1 MPKRRKE
8 YKVNNPEANYTE
20 PNQEI
25 DPEVEAD
32 VNEHEPV
39 ILDDTNEGAKPAKE
53 DADAKLKP
61 QRKDIDARIM
71 DFQKKQEEAR
81 EKNGKEN
88 PVNEEEKAPEKEAE
102 KGKDLEKAEEK
113 EEEKDKDREKE
124 AEDIIEEPKPEQLNP
139 NKEEAKEEA
148 KKKEEEIEEEPEE
161 DIDLDPKNVKYEY
174 GDLDEPEENELNT
187 ATKLSELQ
195 ERRRQLEQ
203 EEEEYRRQKDEQ
215 DRIEEEIRQNQQKE
229 ANDAEKKAPA
239 VPAQGKKAD
248 AKKPDEKKEERNPF
262 KGTVN
267 EQKDIEGTLLDKQ
280 QKEVHALRAMTRE
293 IDTKSKEYKLV
304 RRHLQLLD
312 EFMQQIA
319 GRTQLSKEE
328 MEKYELLT
336 MRAYKATEMYE
347 KAENERL
354 KASGAKP
361 TKKEQQ
367 RILGLKEIQRSI
379 SKMREDMYEK
389 ELKRKKE
396 EMQKKCQEKM
406 QDMQETLDGLHH
418 AGSKNPQ
425 LKEVLGGV
433 VVQTLFYM
441 NRMDTLEKTIRIRP
455 GHPYK
460 RTSDRLDRDLRPSKQ
475 DLDNVA
481 KQELT
486 QSIVI
491 AGMKAIKAGEEFTID
506 DIRKLQKKYIRKNAK
521 RMAQEEKRRANIRN
535 LRKMTRPAMQQ
546 QVPSA

>member
-39 ILDDTNEGAKPAKE
+39 ILDDTNERAKPAKE
-53 DADAKLKP
+53 DADAKRKP

-71 DFQKKQEEAR
+71 DFQKKQEDAR

-102 KGKDLEKAEEK
+102 KGKDLEKVEEK
-113 EEEKDKDREKE
+113 EEERDREKE
-124 AEDIIEEPKPEQLNP
+124 KEEENIIEEPKPEQLKADEEDA
-139 NKEEAKEEA
+139 KEEAKEE
-148 KKKEEEIEEEPEE
+148 KKEEE
-161 DIDLDPKNVKYEY
+161 IDLDPKNVKYEY

-187 ATKLSELQ
+187 AAKLSELQ

-215 DRIEEEIRQNQQKE
+215 NRIEEEIRQNQQKE
-229 ANDAEKKAPA
+229 ANEAEKKAPA

-425 LKEVLGGV
+425 LKEVLGGA

-441 NRMDTLEKTIRIRP
+441 NRMDTLEKNIRIRP

-486 QSIVI
+486 QSIVT
-491 AGMKAIKAGEEFTID
+491 AGMKAIKAGGEFSID
-506 DIRKLQKKYIRKNAK
+506 DIRKLQKEYIRKNAK

-546 QVPSA
+546 QVPGA

>member
-102 KGKDLEKAEEK
+102 
-113 EEEKDKDREKE
+113 
-124 AEDIIEEPKPEQLNP
+124 DIIEEPKPEQLNP

-148 KKKEEEIEEEPEE
+148 KKKEEEIEEGPEE
-161 DIDLDPKNVKYEY
+161 DIGLDPKNVKYEY

-187 ATKLSELQ
+187 AAKLSELQ

-229 ANDAEKKAPA
+229 ANEAEKKAPA

-319 GRTQLSKEE
+319 GRTQLSREE

-418 AGSKNPQ
+418 AGSRNPQ
-425 LKEVLGGV
+425 LKEVLGGA

-441 NRMDTLEKTIRIRP
+441 NRMDTLEKNIRIRP

-486 QSIVI
+486 QSIVT
-491 AGMKAIKAGEEFTID
+491 AGMKAIKAGGEFSID
-506 DIRKLQKKYIRKNAK
+506 DIRILQKEYIRKNAK